1 MQFSYEHVIVSF
13 RYQIRCVYPK
23 QTGNE
28 NWDVEQQQQRMELF
42 KSVVV
47 FWSDV
52 LCVSIV
58 PKAVKPLYIHAEK
71 MEVSGMLL
79 LDTAAG

>member
-1 MQFSYEHVIVSF
+1 MKFSNEHAIVSF
-13 RYQIRCVYPK
+13 RYYIRCVYPK
-23 QTGNE
+23 HTGNE
-28 NWDVEQQQQRMELF
+28 NRNVEQQQQRMELF

-47 FWSDV
+47 FCSNV

>member
-1 MQFSYEHVIVSF
+1 
-13 RYQIRCVYPK
+13 
-23 QTGNE
+23 
-28 NWDVEQQQQRMELF
+28 MELF

-47 FWSDV
+47 FCSDV

-58 PKAVKPLYIHAEK
+58 PKAVKPLYIHAEE

>member
-1 MQFSYEHVIVSF
+1 MSF
-13 RYQIRCVYPK
+13 RYLIRCVYPK

-28 NWDVEQQQQRMELF
+28 NRDVEQQQQQQQQRMELF

-47 FWSDV
+47 FCSDV

-58 PKAVKPLYIHAEK
+58 PKALKPLYIHAEK
-71 MEVSGMLL
+71 MEVSGTLL